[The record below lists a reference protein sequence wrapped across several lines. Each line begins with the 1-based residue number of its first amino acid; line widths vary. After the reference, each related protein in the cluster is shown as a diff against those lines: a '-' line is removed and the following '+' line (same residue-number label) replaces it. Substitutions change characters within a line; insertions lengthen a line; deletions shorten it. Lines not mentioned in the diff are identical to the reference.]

1 MTIKLLLLKSG
12 EDIIADTTEM
22 TVGEDEDR
30 RVVGYFLNK
39 PCVVKMA
46 NYTPVEDEETTEQKQ
61 KNAYQIRFY
70 PWVPLAKD
78 PVIPIT
84 LEWVVTMVDPIDKLT
99 KLYVEDI
106 LEYGKQNDQNS
117 STDEQPD
124 TDQSD

>member
-1 MTIKLLLLKSG
+1 MTIKLLVLKSG
-12 EDIIADTTEM
+12 EDVVADVQEM
-22 TVGEDEDR
+22 VIEDK
-30 RVVGYFLNK
+30 VVGYFLNK

-78 PVIPIT
+78 PVVPIT
-84 LEWVVTMVDPIDKLT
+84 MEWIVTMVDPIDKLT

-106 LEYGKQNDQNS
+106 LEYGKQNDQNTI
-117 STDEQPD
+117 TDEQSD
-124 TDQSD
+124 SDQSD